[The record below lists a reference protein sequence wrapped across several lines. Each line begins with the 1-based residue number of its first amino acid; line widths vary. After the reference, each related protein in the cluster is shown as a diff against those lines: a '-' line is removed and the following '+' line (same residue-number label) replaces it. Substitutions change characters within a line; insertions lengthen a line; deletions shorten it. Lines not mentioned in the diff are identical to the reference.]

1 MSFVVSTL
9 AWPPN
14 CQDCGGNSILS
25 PKHKVPRFGFYAAVK
40 ICTGRKKKKLT
51 LLWIWVELKASLYV
65 LDIRVKN
72 IKGKGVPYQWALY

>member
-25 PKHKVPRFGFYAAVK
+25 PKHKVPRIGFYAAVK
-40 ICTGRKKKKLT
+40 ICTGRKKKEINPSVDL
-51 LLWIWVELKASLYV
+51 
-65 LDIRVKN
+65 
-72 IKGKGVPYQWALY
+72 G